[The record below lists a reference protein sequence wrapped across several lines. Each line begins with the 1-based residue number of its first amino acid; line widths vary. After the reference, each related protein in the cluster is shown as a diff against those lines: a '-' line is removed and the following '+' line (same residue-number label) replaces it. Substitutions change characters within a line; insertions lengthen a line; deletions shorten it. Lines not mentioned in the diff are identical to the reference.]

1 MKKNIT
7 EKLLNWDAHYVGIKA
22 MKERQQNSIT
32 LDEVIS
38 LALKHPSFRFAPTII
53 EAQIPQFMEWG
64 ASDLYGNMGYLKNSS
79 LSKPW
84 I

>member
-22 MKERQQNSIT
+22 TRERQQNYIT

-64 ASDLYGNMGYLKNSS
+64 VSDLNGNMGYLKNSY